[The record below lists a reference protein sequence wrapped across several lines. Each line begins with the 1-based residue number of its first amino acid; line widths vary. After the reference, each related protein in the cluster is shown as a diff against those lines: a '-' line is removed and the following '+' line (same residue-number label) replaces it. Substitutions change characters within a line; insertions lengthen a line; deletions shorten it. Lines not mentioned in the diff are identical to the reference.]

1 MDRETQEVKT
11 MTKIRRR
18 SFLALAASLAAAPG
32 VAFENR
38 SVALAQDKV
47 TLNFWAGFTGGDRP
61 TYEALIAQFN
71 QEHPA
76 IEVKMDIQP
85 WDTLAQK
92 LPAAFA
98 TGTGPDIATPDYN
111 VATIRQYAR
120 AGTILPLDDAYGAG
134 AGKVETAAM
143 PAAVLDG
150 FTVDGKLYAVPANF
164 ATLMLYYN
172 KDLLSQAG
180 VANPPATMDDFRAA
194 AAKLTKKDGSGKT
207 SQYGLAIA
215 DHQTIAMWPIL
226 IWADGGDILDAKAC
240 SALDS
245 PATIA
250 AVKSWADLIVGQGIS
265 PVGETGQGADN
276 LFAAGKAAMEMNG
289 PWAAGQYKTA
299 GVNFDV
305 APIPVG
311 SAGPVTL
318 ASTTP
323 MVVSRST
330 EHKAE
335 VYEFLAW
342 WTGQGA
348 QKALALGSGFPPVRT
363 DMGADPDLAKNP
375 FLLKFAAA
383 APYARFYLPKA
394 DKFTQ
399 IDTDVISPAIGRITR
414 GDAASAVLAS
424 AAQDLNKLVGC

>member
-1 MDRETQEVKT
+1 M
-11 MTKIRRR
+11 R
-18 SFLALAASLAAAPG
+18 SITAPSRSLRT
-32 VAFENR
+32 R
-38 SVALAQDKV
+38 SRSTSGRA
-47 TLNFWAGFTGGDRP
+47 FTGGDRP

-71 QEHPA
+71 QEHPS

-111 VATIRQYAR
+111 VATIRQYAK

-134 AGKVETAAM
+134 DGKVETAAM
-143 PAAVLDG
+143 PAAVIDG

-164 ATLMLYYN
+164 ATLLLYYN
-172 KDLLSQAG
+172 KDLFAQAG
-180 VANPPATMDDFRAA
+180 VANPPATMDEFRDAA
-194 AAKLTKKDGSGKT
+194 VKLTKRTVPASRPSTVGARRSP
-207 SQYGLAIA
+207 
-215 DHQTIAMWPIL
+215 DHLHVAH
-226 IWADGGDILDAKAC
+226 LDLGRRGRHSRRQGC
-240 SALDS
+240 SALAS
-245 PATIA
+245 PETIA
-250 AVKSWADLIVGQGIS
+250 AVKSWADLIVNQGIS

-318 ASTTP
+318 ASTVP
-323 MVVSRST
+323 MVVSKST

-335 VYEFLAW
+335 VYEFLSW
-342 WTGQGA
+342 WTGQEA

-363 DMGADPDLAKNP
+363 AWEMIPISRKIRFCSNSPRRRPTRASTCPRRTTSPRSTPTSSLPPSAGSPGAIQPA
-375 FLLKFAAA
+375 
-383 APYARFYLPKA
+383 
-394 DKFTQ
+394 TC
-399 IDTDVISPAIGRITR
+399 SPRPPRI
-414 GDAASAVLAS
+414 
-424 AAQDLNKLVGC
+424 

>member
-1 MDRETQEVKT
+1 MR
-11 MTKIRRR
+11 KIRRR
-18 SFLALAASLAAAPG
+18 SFLILAASLAAAPG
-32 VAFENR
+32 VALEGR
-38 SVALAQDKV
+38 SVARAQDKV

-61 TYEALIAQFN
+61 TYEALVAQFN
-71 QEHPA
+71 KEHPA

-92 LPAAFA
+92 LPAALA
-98 TGTGPDIATPDYN
+98 TGKGPDIATPDYN
-111 VATIRQYAR
+111 VATIRQYAK
-120 AGTILPLDDAYGAG
+120 AGTILPLDDLYGAG

-143 PAAVLDG
+143 PAAVIDG
-150 FTVDGKLYAVPANF
+150 FTVDGKIYAAPANF

-172 KDLLSQAG
+172 KDLLAQAG
-180 VANPPATMDDFRAA
+180 IASPPATMDEFRDAA
-194 AAKLTKKDGSGKT
+194 VKLTKKDDSGKT
-207 SQYGLAIA
+207 VQYGLAIA

-226 IWADGGDILDAKAC
+226 IWAGGGDLLNAKGC
-240 SALDS
+240 SALET
-245 PATIA
+245 PETVA

-265 PVGETGQGADN
+265 PVGSTGQAADN

-318 ASTTP
+318 ASTVP
-323 MVVSRST
+323 MVVGKGT

-335 VYEFLAW
+335 VYEFLSW
-342 WTGQGA
+342 WTGQAA
-348 QKALALGSGFPPVRT
+348 QKVLALGSGFPPVRT
-363 DMGADPDLAKNP
+363 DMGGDADLAQNP

-383 APYARFYLPKA
+383 APSARFYLPKA
-394 DKFTQ
+394 DKFAQ
-399 IDTDVISPAIGRITR
+399 IDTDVITPALGRITR
-414 GDAASAVLAS
+414 GDAAADVLAK
-424 AAQDLNKLVGC
+424 AGQDLNKLVGC